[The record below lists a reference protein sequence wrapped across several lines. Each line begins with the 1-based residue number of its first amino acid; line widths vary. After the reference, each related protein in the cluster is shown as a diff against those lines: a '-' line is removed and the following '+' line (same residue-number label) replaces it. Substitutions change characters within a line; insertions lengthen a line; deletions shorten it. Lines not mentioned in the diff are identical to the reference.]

1 MAYEVTK
8 RIKGRD
14 YRYRVESR
22 TNPETGRPGTRWTYL
37 GKLEGGEL
45 IAPARP
51 VVHRVTRDEIVAVTA
66 KLLETRAASRVTVA
80 VIAHHAG
87 ISPGTF
93 YRHFADHDA
102 AFTAALAT
110 LAEQCVDELPALD
123 APVGT
128 RDAERARF
136 GNWFTA
142 LHRAVVRGRAFR
154 WFMTAGG
161 HDKLEAAIVQS
172 LRIDPRALLAGYFRT
187 LEAAGVTRIGDADEL
202 ANGVLRLHAAVVR
215 DIVLNGD
222 AEPGAPGRWAEVFPV
237 IERAVFA

>member
-22 TNPETGRPGTRWTYL
+22 TNPETGRPASHWTYL
-37 GKLEGGEL
+37 GKLEDGQL

-51 VVHRVTRDEIVAVTA
+51 VAHRVTRDEIVAITA

-93 YRHFADHDA
+93 YRHFADRDA
-102 AFTAALAT
+102 AFGAALAT

-136 GNWFTA
+136 GDWFTS
-142 LHRAVVRGRAFR
+142 LHQAVVRGRAFR

-161 HDKLEAAIVQS
+161 TDKFEAAIVQS
-172 LRIDPRALLAGYFRT
+172 QRIDPRALLAGYFRT
-187 LEAAGVTRIGDADEL
+187 LEAAGITRIGDADVL

-215 DIVLNGD
+215 DIVLNGEAD
-222 AEPGAPGRWAEVFPV
+222 AGATGRWAEVFPV

>member
-8 RIKGRD
+8 SIKGRD

-22 TNPETGRPGTRWTYL
+22 TNPETGRPATRWTYL

-51 VVHRVTRDEIVAVTA
+51 VSHRVTRDDIVAVTA
-66 KLLETRAASRVTVA
+66 KLLETRPASRVTVA

-87 ISPGTF
+87 VSPGTF
-93 YRHFADHDA
+93 YRHFADRDE
-102 AFTAALAT
+102 AFSAALAT

-136 GNWFTA
+136 GSWFTA

-161 HDKLEAAIVQS
+161 HEKFEAAIVQQ

-187 LEAAGVTRIGDADEL
+187 LEAAGLTRIGDADAL
-202 ANGVLRLHAAVVR
+202 ANGVLRLHAAIVR
-215 DIVLNGD
+215 DIVQNGD
-222 AEPGAPGRWAEVFPV
+222 AEADASGRWAEVFPV